1 MKAKQRL
8 QSIRV
13 GINMFEAAMQQKK
26 INIIAEKDSESIK
39 KTEAEINQEAESM
52 EELEAILAKETSHLQ
67 WLKHSFCFMVLAS

>member
-52 EELEAILAKETSHLQ
+52 EELEAILAKENSHLQ